1 LYIYNFRLDDFFI
14 DKEGPT
20 FEIPRRNW
28 HWVSDYD
35 FLYEKLR
42 HLEQRV
48 TVLEEN
54 KKPSK
59 ESKEGTD
66 ESVHSGRD

>member
-1 LYIYNFRLDDFFI
+1 MPFIY
-14 DKEGPT
+14 KEEPA

-28 HWVSDYD
+28 HWVSDFDY
-35 FLYEKLR
+35 LYEKIHR
-42 HLEQRV
+42 LEQRV

-59 ESKEGTD
+59 ESKE
-66 ESVHSGRD
+66 EK

>member
-1 LYIYNFRLDDFFI
+1 MPFIY
-14 DKEGPT
+14 KEEPT

-48 TVLEEN
+48 TALEEN
-54 KKPSK
+54 KKPTSTSK
-59 ESKEGTD
+59 EEN
-66 ESVHSGRD
+66 